1 MHCILPAFGWGPNS
15 FSWAST
21 GSGCWKRKIY
31 IFKKMMPISCSKI
44 YRTCFSHGNLSYL
57 NYIQDDYSVEAPGFQ
72 DKNIKLNE
80 SSMIIFHDWNRFIK
94 LVDFRTNTWK
104 LNESCQSLYHQSLD
118 IKRYDEVWW
127 GKVRVGRQ
135 KGLFAHKA
143 PDSLQPEK
151 KRSSR
156 IQHTWSWNGMDLEWI
171 HFFKINN
178 SNVFFLA

>member
-1 MHCILPAFGWGPNS
+1 
-15 FSWAST
+15 
-21 GSGCWKRKIY
+21 
-31 IFKKMMPISCSKI
+31 MPISCLKI

-127 GKVRVGRQ
+127 GESEGRKTEGPICAQ
-135 KGLFAHKA
+135 GIWQFATWKKKGV
-143 PDSLQPEK
+143 PE
-151 KRSSR
+151 SS
-156 IQHTWSWNGMDLEWI
+156 TLDFEMEWTWNGFIFL
-171 HFFKINN
+171 KINN

>member
-1 MHCILPAFGWGPNS
+1 
-15 FSWAST
+15 
-21 GSGCWKRKIY
+21 
-31 IFKKMMPISCSKI
+31 MPISCLKI
-44 YRTCFSHGNLSYL
+44 YRTCFRHGNLSYL

-104 LNESCQSLYHQSLD
+104 LNELCQSLYHQSLD

-135 KGLFAHKA
+135 KGLFVAGGGGHHKVS
-143 PDSLQPEK
+143 DSLQPEK

>member
-31 IFKKMMPISCSKI
+31 IFKKMMPISCLKI
-44 YRTCFSHGNLSYL
+44 YRTCFRHGNLSYL

-127 GKVRVGRQ
+127 GESEGRKTEGPICAQ
-135 KGLFAHKA
+135 GIWQFATW
-143 PDSLQPEK
+143 K
-151 KRSSR
+151 KKEFQNPAHL
-156 IQHTWSWNGMDLEWI
+156 ILKWNGLGMD
-171 HFFKINN
+171 
-178 SNVFFLA
+178 SFFLK

>member
-31 IFKKMMPISCSKI
+31 IFKKMMLISCLKI

-135 KGLFAHKA
+135 KGLFVAGGGGHHKVS
-143 PDSLQPEK
+143 DSLQPEK

-171 HFFKINN
+171 HFFLNK
-178 SNVFFLA
+178 

>member
-31 IFKKMMPISCSKI
+31 IFKKMMPISCLKI

-104 LNESCQSLYHQSLD
+104 LNELCQSLYHQSLD

-127 GKVRVGRQ
+127 GESVRVGRQ

-171 HFFKINN
+171 HFLKNK
-178 SNVFFLA
+178 

>member
-1 MHCILPAFGWGPNS
+1 
-15 FSWAST
+15 
-21 GSGCWKRKIY
+21 
-31 IFKKMMPISCSKI
+31 MPISCLKI

-80 SSMIIFHDWNRFIK
+80 SSMIIFHDWNRFRK

-104 LNESCQSLYHQSLD
+104 LNELCQSLYHQSLD

-127 GKVRVGRQ
+127 GESEGREDRRAYLCTRYLTVCNL
-135 KGLFAHKA
+135 K
-143 PDSLQPEK
+143 K

-171 HFFKINN
+171 HFLKINN